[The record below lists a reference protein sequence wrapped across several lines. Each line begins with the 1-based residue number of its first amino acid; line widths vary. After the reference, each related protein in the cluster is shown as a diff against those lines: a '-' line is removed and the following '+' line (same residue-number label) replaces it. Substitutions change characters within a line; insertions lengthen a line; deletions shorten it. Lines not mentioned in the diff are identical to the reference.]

1 MTLAGEP
8 GAGWPG
14 LGWGE
19 GPEATPGPPASFIR
33 PLLCRSTAPAP
44 GGTRDGSGDSTPG
57 TAQRPRP
64 ATCSLSL
71 TSQHF
76 FLFSPTPPFYSLFSP
91 SFSFSPFSLIF
102 PVPVLF
108 LSPALNNAERKRGQA
123 WLKSSLI
130 ITGPPRDLGSGSPPQ
145 HPERRMRS
153 PAPLPSRGQRLGT
166 SRSRLRAGGRG
177 IPQIRVVLAV
187 KIQLLCVTQTAPK
200 WDGVVVLPS

>member
-1 MTLAGEP
+1 MAR
-8 GAGWPG
+8 AG
-14 LGWGE
+14 LGRGAR
-19 GPEATPGPPASFIR
+19 GH
-33 PLLCRSTAPAP
+33 
-44 GGTRDGSGDSTPG
+44 
-57 TAQRPRP
+57 PR
-64 ATCSLSL
+64 ATCQLHPSPPVPQHGPDPRGDKGREWGQHPGNGAAPSPRHVFSLPYFPTL
-71 TSQHF
+71 
-76 FLFSPTPPFYSLFSP
+76 FLFSPSLPFYSLFSP

-200 WDGVVVLPS
+200 WDGVVVLPN